1 MITKNKE
8 VFDKPSA
15 LVRNRFLM
23 QIFFEKMLYD
33 KKTYILILVS
43 LFPLLTTMSLNT
55 ATAGT
60 YVDLITSGSIFSFII
75 MPLISLILGISA
87 IADEKENKTI
97 SQLLS
102 RPIYR
107 EEIVIT
113 KWISTVIVGLVIV
126 FIDALIVY
134 LGLCFQVGDFSI
146 SIFRL
151 EVLIGAWAYLAIWF
165 LVYVTIF
172 IFLGIIIDSNALGM
186 GLAIAYFEAFF
197 SQFIFGGGEGVNSA
211 FSIVNHVNQ
220 VASEFLIS
228 DYYSFSIANY
238 EPELSL
244 LTCLA
249 LIVAFLAFSLLAMRR
264 KDFP

>member
-8 VFDKPSA
+8 VFERPSV

-60 YVDLITSGSIFSFII
+60 YIDLITSGSIFSFII

-102 RPIYR
+102 RPVYR

-113 KWISTVIVGLVIV
+113 KWISTIIVGLVIV
-126 FIDALIVY
+126 FVDALIVY
-134 LGLCFQVGDFSI
+134 FGLCFQVGDFSI
-146 SIFRL
+146 FRL
-151 EVLIGAWAYLAIWF
+151 EVFIGAWAYLAIWF

-197 SQFIFGGGEGVNSA
+197 SQFLFGGGGEGNSA

-228 DYYSFSIANY
+228 DYYSFSITNY
-238 EPELSL
+238 DPELSL

-249 LIVAFLAFSLLAMRR
+249 LIVGFLAFSLLAMRR

>member
-8 VFDKPSA
+8 VFERPSV

-60 YVDLITSGSIFSFII
+60 YIDLITSGSIFSFII

-102 RPIYR
+102 RPVYR

-113 KWISTVIVGLVIV
+113 KWISTIIVGLVIV
-126 FIDALIVY
+126 FVDALIVY
-134 LGLCFQVGDFSI
+134 FGLCFQVGDFSI
-146 SIFRL
+146 FRL
-151 EVLIGAWAYLAIWF
+151 EVFIGAWAYLAIWF

-197 SQFIFGGGEGVNSA
+197 SQFLFGGGGEGNSA

-228 DYYSFSIANY
+228 DYYSFSITNY
-238 EPELSL
+238 DPELSL

-249 LIVAFLAFSLLAMRR
+249 LIVSFLAFSLLVMRR

>member
-1 MITKNKE
+1 MIAKNRE
-8 VFDKPSA
+8 VFEKPSA
-15 LVRNRFLM
+15 LVRNRFLV

-134 LGLCFQVGDFSI
+134 FGLCFQVGDFSI
-146 SIFRL
+146 FRL
-151 EVLIGAWAYLAIWF
+151 EVFIGAWVYLALWF

-197 SQFIFGGGEGVNSA
+197 SQFIFGGGEGGGNSA

-228 DYYSFSIANY
+228 DYYSFSIVNY
-238 EPELSL
+238 DPELSL

-249 LIVAFLAFSLLAMRR
+249 LIVSFLAFSLLVLRK

>member
-1 MITKNKE
+1 MSTSNKE
-8 VFDKPSA
+8 VIEKPSI
-15 LVRNRFLM
+15 LERNGFLM
-23 QIFFEKMLYD
+23 QIFLAKLLYD
-33 KKTYILILVS
+33 RKTYILILVS

-55 ATAGT
+55 ATPGT
-60 YVDLITSGSIFSFII
+60 YVNLITSGSIFSFII
-75 MPLISLILGISA
+75 MPLIGLVLGISA
-87 IADEKENKTI
+87 VSDEKENKTI
-97 SQLLS
+97 SQLLA

-107 EEIVIT
+107 EEIVIS
-113 KWISTVIVGLVIV
+113 KWICTVIVGLIIV
-126 FIDALIVY
+126 AVDALIVY

-146 SIFRL
+146 FSL
-151 EVLIGAWAYLAIWF
+151 EVFVGAWLYLALWF

-172 IFLGIIIDSNALGM
+172 VFLGIIIDSNALGI

-197 SQFIFGGGEGVNSA
+197 SQFIFGGGGANSA

-228 DYYSFSIANY
+228 DYYSFSILNY

-249 LIVAFLAFSLLAMRR
+249 LIISFLAFSLLAIRR

>member
-1 MITKNKE
+1 MMSIKNQTVIENSPVLLRTTYLMKI
-8 VFDKPSA
+8 
-15 LVRNRFLM
+15 FL
-23 QIFFEKMLYD
+23 EKILYD
-33 KKTYILILVS
+33 KKTYILIIVS
-43 LFPLLTTMSLNT
+43 IFPLLTTMSLNN
-55 ATAGT
+55 ATIGT

-87 IADEKENKTI
+87 LADEKENKTI

-107 EEIVIT
+107 EEIVIA

-126 FIDALIVY
+126 FFDALIVY
-134 LGLCFQVGDFSI
+134 LGLCIQVNDF

-151 EVLIGAWAYLAIWF
+151 EVFIGAWAYLALWF
-165 LVYVTIF
+165 LVYMTIF
-172 IFLGIIIDSNALGM
+172 VFLGIVIDSNALGM

-197 SQFIFGGGEGVNSA
+197 SQFIFGGGGAKSP

-228 DYYSFSIANY
+228 DYYSFTILNY
-238 EPELSL
+238 EPLLSL
-244 LTCLA
+244 YTCLA
-249 LIVAFLAFSLLAMRR
+249 LIIGFLALSLLVMRR

>member
-1 MITKNKE
+1 MITKNEE
-8 VFDKPSA
+8 VFDKPSVF
-15 LVRNRFLM
+15 VRNRFLM

-33 KKTYILILVS
+33 KKTYFLILVS
-43 LFPLLTTMSLNT
+43 LFPLIRTMSLNT
-55 ATAGT
+55 ATTET
-60 YVDLITSGSIFSFII
+60 YVDLITAGSIFSFIM

-102 RPIYR
+102 RPVYR
-107 EEIVIT
+107 EEIVLS

-146 SIFRL
+146 FRL
-151 EVLIGAWAYLAIWF
+151 EVFLGAWAYLALWF

-172 IFLGIIIDSNALGM
+172 VFLGVIIDSNALGM

-197 SQFIFGGGEGVNSA
+197 SQFIFGGGGGEAQSA

-228 DYYSFSIANY
+228 DYYSFSILNY

-244 LTCLA
+244 LTCFA
-249 LIVAFLAFSLLAMRR
+249 LIVGFLAFSLLAMRR

>member
-1 MITKNKE
+1 MSTTNNTAIE
-8 VFDKPSA
+8 KPTA
-15 LVRNRFLM
+15 LVRNIFLM
-23 QIFFEKMLYD
+23 RIFFEKTLYD
-33 KKTYILILVS
+33 KKTYILVLVS
-43 LFPLLTTMSLNT
+43 LFPLLTTMSLDT
-55 ATAGT
+55 ADAGT

-113 KWISTVIVGLVIV
+113 KWISTVIVGLIVV

-134 LGLCFQVGDFSI
+134 LGLCFQMGDF

-151 EVLIGAWAYLAIWF
+151 EVFIGAYFYLALWF

-172 IFLGIIIDSNALGM
+172 IFLGIVIDSNALGM

-197 SQFIFGGGEGVNSA
+197 SQFLFGGIGANSP

-228 DYYSFSIANY
+228 DYYSFTIVNY
-238 EPELSL
+238 EPLLSL
-244 LTCLA
+244 YTCIG
-249 LIVAFLAFSLLAMRR
+249 LIVGFLVLSLLAMRR